1 MESGFVK
8 IIECFNITG
17 IGLITELQH
26 NENGIPPNSKI
37 VDLATDKVWIIKKR
51 VYHGI
56 LILDESEKFFE
67 CETESMHLDAVF
79 CTPEKREIAV
89 EKERDKRMK
98 GIYSYLIKPETNHNK
113 KKQIPKPKIA
123 SELKIM
129 SPN

>member
-8 IIECFNITG
+8 IIACFNITG

-37 VDLATDKVWIIKKR
+37 VDLATNKVWIIKKR

-56 LILDESEKFFE
+56 LNLDDSEKFFE
-67 CETESMHLDAVF
+67 CETESMHVDAVF
-79 CTPEKREIAV
+79 STLSKREIAV
-89 EKERDKRMK
+89 EKEQNKRKK
-98 GIYSYLIKPETNHNK
+98 GIYSYLIKAEMNHKK
-113 KKQIPKPKIA
+113 KKQIPKPEIG

-129 SPN
+129 SSN